1 MQKSFIRIVVLSLF
15 GFFVFAGFRSQHTT
29 IPNLLEIPAH
39 NAHDLV
45 ICHIG
50 YCLSYDEKFKL
61 AKWVAYEL
69 TLVETEG
76 EIGRNDKFK
85 PDPVITHNSAALE
98 DYKKSGYDRGHLAPA
113 ADMKWSVEAME
124 ESFYL
129 SNMCPQDKSF
139 NRGIWKK
146 LEEQVREYAKH
157 NKQIKVVTG
166 PILQEGLPV
175 LGPNR
180 ISIPRFFYKAL
191 LDYSQ
196 PSVKAIAFLM
206 KNEHSELPLSHF
218 VISIDSLEKISGI
231 DFFPLLP
238 DADENKLEKEKC
250 FSCWESDKNH

>member
-1 MQKSFIRIVVLSLF
+1 MKNSFIQIVVLSLF
-15 GFFVFAGFRSQHTT
+15 GFFLFAGFESQQTKVPGS
-29 IPNLLEIPAH
+29 IEIPAH
-39 NAHDLV
+39 STKDV
-45 ICHIG
+45 IICHTG
-50 YCLSYDEKFKL
+50 YCLSYDENYKL

-69 TLVETEG
+69 TLAETEG
-76 EIGRNDKFK
+76 VIGRNDKFK
-85 PDPVITHNSAALE
+85 PDPLITHNSVSLE

-113 ADMKWSVEAME
+113 ADMKWSEQAME

-146 LEEQVREYAKH
+146 LEEEVREYAKH

-166 PILQEGLPV
+166 PILEKGLPV

-180 ISIPRFFYKAL
+180 VSIPRYFYKAL

-196 PSVKAIAFLM
+196 PSIKAIAFIM

-218 VISIDSLEKISGI
+218 VVSVDSLEKLSGI

-238 DADENKLEKEKC
+238 DEEENKLEKEKC
-250 FSCWESDKNH
+250 YACWETDKNH